1 MIVVIHSNSVEARAR
16 TRSSPMSKQ
25 TSVELPDMNA
35 EHGLGKSIV
44 VKRKRGRP
52 AQQKEANLDAEHNVE
67 NSSGVERKW
76 SRLGEV
82 LTLEDLLKEDVGWF
96 TIKPPVTIVALS
108 TRRYY
113 YHRCVACGG
122 KKGIQ
127 NTEGKYGCIEHPEA
141 RINQTYRLRVLIR
154 QGDLNM
160 WVTAFG
166 EVAESILG
174 VSVERFNDDGRK
186 RVAWGVSGMK
196 CNITIE
202 KKQHNIYTN
211 YTLESKKPL
220 GISIEL

>member
-1 MIVVIHSNSVEARAR
+1 
-16 TRSSPMSKQ
+16 MSKL
-25 TSVELPDMNA
+25 TSIELPDMNA
-35 EHGLGKSIV
+35 EHRLGKSIV
-44 VKRKRGRP
+44 VKRKWGRP
-52 AQQKEANLDAEHNVE
+52 AKQKEANLDAEHNVE
-67 NSSGVERKW
+67 KSSGVERKR

-108 TRRYY
+108 TRRYS
-113 YHRCVACGG
+113 YHRCVACG

-154 QGDLNM
+154 QGDLIM

-202 KKQHNIYTN
+202 KKQQNIYTN
-211 YTLESKKPL
+211 YTVESMETA
-220 GISIEL
+220 GYFY